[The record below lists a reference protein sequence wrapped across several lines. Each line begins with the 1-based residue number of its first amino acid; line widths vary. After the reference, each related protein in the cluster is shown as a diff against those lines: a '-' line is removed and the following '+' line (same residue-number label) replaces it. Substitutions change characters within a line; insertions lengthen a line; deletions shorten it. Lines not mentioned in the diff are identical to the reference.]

1 MTDKKKFLNL
11 LYTDSFI
18 QLDRNLTKTTEGKIQ
33 RSKHKI
39 NNNLTNQ
46 EYGRLYPTESSRE
59 KFYGRAKQPKL
70 KKGSSVNDLP
80 LSMISQKIFLH
91 D

>member
-1 MTDKKKFLNL
+1 MTDNL

-18 QLDRNLTKTTEGKIQ
+18 QLDRNLTKTIEGKNQ
-33 RSKHKI
+33 RSKRKI

-70 KKGSSVNDLP
+70 KNRSSVNDLP
-80 LSMISQKIFLH
+80 LSMISQKTFLH

>member
-1 MTDKKKFLNL
+1 MRDKKKCLNL

-18 QLDRNLTKTTEGKIQ
+18 QLDRNLTKTIEGKNQ
-33 RSKHKI
+33 RSKRKI

-70 KKGSSVNDLP
+70 KNRSSVNDLP
-80 LSMISQKIFLH
+80 LSMISQKTFLH